1 MTKPENTLNR
11 RQTIRLLA
19 AAPLM
24 ATALSACGKK
34 TEPDRCDN
42 LAGLSDGEKTAR
54 TALQYTDRSPEAAK
68 HCKVCN
74 YFTAAS
80 DPASC
85 GGCTLVKGPIHPNG
99 YCTAFAAKT

>member
-42 LAGLSDGEKTAR
+42 LAGLSDGEKTAWVLVIALLHFLGAVIYFFAGR
-54 TALQYTDRSPEAAK
+54 PKAHTPLLTTAHAT
-68 HCKVCN
+68 
-74 YFTAAS
+74 T
-80 DPASC
+80 
-85 GGCTLVKGPIHPNG
+85 
-99 YCTAFAAKT
+99 